1 MRKNK
6 FLQVRLTSEDFDYL
20 EELSTKT
27 CLSKSSLVR
36 LLILGYKPK
45 EKPDKEFYLLLKEMY
60 AIGNNL
66 NQLVAKAHS
75 LGFIDKP
82 KLNELLE
89 NHNRLIIEI
98 EDKYINNE
106 RSDVI

>member
-1 MRKNK
+1 M
-6 FLQVRLTSEDFDYL
+6 
-20 EELSTKT
+20 LS
-27 CLSKSSLVR
+27 
-36 LLILGYKPK
+36 
-45 EKPDKEFYLLLKEMY
+45 
-60 AIGNNL
+60 
-66 NQLVAKAHS
+66 AKAHS